1 MVEYCERVE
10 GEGWTA
16 EVVVGDREGKV
27 VLKGFALA
35 REVYGEAVK
44 RGGMDGRLEWR
55 EVRLQDV
62 PRPALI
68 FSADTPTGDFPPLI
82 AHSPGGWASDYIHQI
97 FCQSHYTLDAI
108 QLMG

>member
-1 MVEYCERVE
+1 VVEYCERVE

-16 EVVVGDREGKV
+16 EVVVGDGEGKV

-55 EVRLQDV
+55 EVRLLEDMEETCEMV
-62 PRPALI
+62 DGV
-68 FSADTPTGDFPPLI
+68 F
-82 AHSPGGWASDYIHQI
+82 
-97 FCQSHYTLDAI
+97 
-108 QLMG
+108 